1 MFCAAFQS
9 AGKWDLQW
17 QMSPWCKSPRRNL
30 WHLSQRSSDWK
41 LDSTMRWG
49 GVRPEWQL
57 ESPSPLALA
66 VTANNSDSLLVE
78 RWHSS
83 SMQTR
88 MAFWW
93 NSSLTPIFYQ
103 TRNKTSENQ
112 NIVKIERKTPK
123 NKAHT
128 HSSTNGPNKEIRAQ
142 TITRK
147 TGGHHEHTHT
157 KKRFITSPIRLTPP
171 AGERE
176 KLVAANLVRKRACVY
191 TSLSGN
197 ERK

>member
-1 MFCAAFQS
+1 
-9 AGKWDLQW
+9 
-17 QMSPWCKSPRRNL
+17 
-30 WHLSQRSSDWK
+30 
-41 LDSTMRWG
+41 
-49 GVRPEWQL
+49 
-57 ESPSPLALA
+57 
-66 VTANNSDSLLVE
+66 LLVE

-176 KLVAANLVRKRACVY
+176 KLVAANLVRKRACVHK
-191 TSLSGN
+191 SL
-197 ERK
+197 RKWKKITYGLLLTKPFSEINHLSFASFILTATLKWNQT

>member
-1 MFCAAFQS
+1 
-9 AGKWDLQW
+9 
-17 QMSPWCKSPRRNL
+17 
-30 WHLSQRSSDWK
+30 
-41 LDSTMRWG
+41 
-49 GVRPEWQL
+49 
-57 ESPSPLALA
+57 
-66 VTANNSDSLLVE
+66 LLVE

-128 HSSTNGPNKEIRAQ
+128 HIVQLTDQIRKYEPRQSHARLEV
-142 TITRK
+142 ITS
-147 TGGHHEHTHT
+147 THT
-157 KKRFITSPIRLTPP
+157 QKRDL
-171 AGERE
+171 
-176 KLVAANLVRKRACVY
+176 
-191 TSLSGN
+191 
-197 ERK
+197 